1 MAKTAYVY
9 MLSSKKNGTLYVGVT
24 SDLERRLYQHK
35 NHLLPGF
42 TSKYDVT
49 RLVWYAQGE
58 DISAAIGLEKKIKN
72 RSRQWKVALIE
83 QNNPDWD
90 DLAENWM

>member
-9 MLSSKKNGTLYVGVT
+9 MLASKKNGTLYIGVT